1 VTVTDPSVLISW
13 SLNGGYSY
21 GSSVTR
27 ALGAEGVARRSVG
40 ISTVGL
46 AGPKGVRFHLQVSDP
61 VEPGFQG
68 GEMPNV
74 QARAA

>member
-21 GSSVTR
+21 GRQSRGRSGPKVWR
-27 ALGAEGVARRSVG
+27 GKSVG

-46 AGPKGVRFHLQVSDP
+46 ANQKGVRFHLQVSDP